1 MFKDLQQGEKILL
14 KLAEYKLGGGSN
26 SILFKKVRDEEGLAY
41 DIYTQLEIS
50 DEFKGMYIF
59 CTTGKENIDRARKI
73 IDECILE
80 IKNCSYNFDYYN
92 LNLMKKLQLIA
103 IYSILEDNRKLGLY
117 LIDKLLYDKN
127 IESYMEDLEK
137 IGNINKRQ
145 IMEVCKKYFNNPT
158 VHILKGK

>member
-1 MFKDLQQGEKILL
+1 
-14 KLAEYKLGGGSN
+14 
-26 SILFKKVRDEEGLAY
+26 
-41 DIYTQLEIS
+41 
-50 DEFKGMYIF
+50 MYIF

-137 IGNINKRQ
+137 IGNINKQQ